1 MKYSTKQL
9 KYDLQLLN
17 ERLHADNNN
26 MYRIHKR
33 QRDNI
38 QITTIDHDHQF
49 GKSIVITVDKSI
61 IIIQPDLPFPAGSL
75 YQILPHPN
83 EQLIHD
89 LKQIFEKYQNWYF
102 DH

>member
-1 MKYSTKQL
+1 MQYSTK
-9 KYDLQLLN
+9 KFKHDLRLLN
-17 ERLHADNNN
+17 EHVHANN
-26 MYRIHKR
+26 MYHIRKKK
-33 QRDNI
+33 QNNI

-49 GKSIVITVDKSI
+49 GKSIVVTVDKST
-61 IIIQPDLPFPAGSL
+61 IIIQPDRPFPVGSL

-102 DH
+102 NH

>member
-1 MKYSTKQL
+1 MQYSTKQL

-17 ERLHADNNN
+17 ERLHADDNN

-49 GKSIVITVDKSI
+49 GKSIS
-61 IIIQPDLPFPAGSL
+61 G
-75 YQILPHPN
+75 
-83 EQLIHD
+83 
-89 LKQIFEKYQNWYF
+89 W
-102 DH
+102 